1 MDNPACHQRY
11 SGNLLVVGSTLLQN
25 LCVLKIINQVKS
37 DETGSQSPVNVDLD
51 IKFCGIGKVK
61 ESPSFSKTLPC
72 QKWCRDGVEALKKAR
87 HHRDHNR
94 PTPWVSPIVI
104 VPKSSGQV
112 RMCADMW
119 EANKAVKREKPLM
132 PTIDDL
138 VAELNGATV
147 FSKLDLLSGYHQLE
161 LEPESRN
168 ITTFS
173 THIGLRRYKRLMFGI
188 NAASENDVMSYFNPR
203 LKTEVIVDASPV
215 GLGGLLV
222 QDSKS
227 RALSDVESISIC
239 SNRKGNAGSGLGS
252 RKFSSLLEWI
262 RVYHYHR
269 QQGSPGNLSTVTRQL
284 QRASTDG
291 SWGSCP
297 TTVNLSIDLAKTPRI
312 QPILWAAIQVT

>member
-1 MDNPACHQRY
+1 
-11 SGNLLVVGSTLLQN
+11 
-25 LCVLKIINQVKS
+25 
-37 DETGSQSPVNVDLD
+37 
-51 IKFCGIGKVK
+51 
-61 ESPSFSKTLPC
+61 
-72 QKWCRDGVEALKKAR
+72 
-87 HHRDHNR
+87 
-94 PTPWVSPIVI
+94 
-104 VPKSSGQV
+104 
-112 RMCADMW
+112 
-119 EANKAVKREKPLM
+119 M

-222 QDSKS
+222 QDIKIISYAS
-227 RALSDVESISIC
+227 RALSDVESISI
-239 SNRKGNAGSGLGS
+239 STNRKGNAGSGLSS
-252 RKFSSLLEWI
+252 RKFSSLLVWI

-269 QQGSPGNLSTVTRQL
+269 QQDSPGNLSTVTRQL

-291 SWGSCP
+291 S
-297 TTVNLSIDLAKTPRI
+297 
-312 QPILWAAIQVT
+312 

>member
-132 PTIDDL
+132 QTIDDL

-147 FSKLDLLSGYHQLE
+147 FSKLDLLPGYHQLE

-168 ITTFS
+168 IQH
-173 THIGLRRYKRLMFGI
+173 THR
-188 NAASENDVMSYFNPR
+188 
-203 LKTEVIVDASPV
+203 
-215 GLGGLLV
+215 
-222 QDSKS
+222 
-227 RALSDVESISIC
+227 
-239 SNRKGNAGSGLGS
+239 
-252 RKFSSLLEWI
+252 
-262 RVYHYHR
+262 
-269 QQGSPGNLSTVTRQL
+269 
-284 QRASTDG
+284 
-291 SWGSCP
+291 
-297 TTVNLSIDLAKTPRI
+297 TPKI
-312 QPILWAAIQVT
+312 QAPHVWN

>member
-11 SGNLLVVGSTLLQN
+11 SGNLLPVGSTLLQN

-37 DETGSQSPVNVDLD
+37 DETGPQSPVNVDLE
-51 IKFCGIGKVK
+51 IQFCGIGKVK
-61 ESPSFSKTLPC
+61 ESSSFSKTLPC

-87 HHRDHNR
+87 HHRDCDR

-147 FSKLDLLSGYHQLE
+147 FSKLDLLPGYHQLE
-161 LEPESRN
+161 LEPQSRN

-173 THIGLRRYKRLMFGI
+173 THIGLRRYKRLVFGI
-188 NAASENDVMSYFNPR
+188 NAASENDVMSYLTQDSR
-203 LKTEVIVDASPV
+203 LK
-215 GLGGLLV
+215 
-222 QDSKS
+222 
-227 RALSDVESISIC
+227 
-239 SNRKGNAGSGLGS
+239 
-252 RKFSSLLEWI
+252 W
-262 RVYHYHR
+262 
-269 QQGSPGNLSTVTRQL
+269 
-284 QRASTDG
+284 
-291 SWGSCP
+291 
-297 TTVNLSIDLAKTPRI
+297 
-312 QPILWAAIQVT
+312 

>member
-11 SGNLLVVGSTLLQN
+11 SVNLLPVGSTLLQN

-37 DETGSQSPVNVDLD
+37 DETVPQSHVNVDLE
-51 IKFCGIGKVK
+51 IQFCGIGKVK
-61 ESPSFSKTLPC
+61 ESSSFSKTLPC

-87 HHRDHNR
+87 HHRDCDR

-147 FSKLDLLSGYHQLE
+147 FSKLDLLPGYHQLE

-173 THIGLRRYKRLMFGI
+173 THIGLRRYKRLVFGI
-188 NAASENDVMSYFNPR
+188 NAASENDVMSYLTQDSR
-203 LKTEVIVDASPV
+203 LK
-215 GLGGLLV
+215 
-222 QDSKS
+222 
-227 RALSDVESISIC
+227 
-239 SNRKGNAGSGLGS
+239 
-252 RKFSSLLEWI
+252 W
-262 RVYHYHR
+262 
-269 QQGSPGNLSTVTRQL
+269 
-284 QRASTDG
+284 
-291 SWGSCP
+291 
-297 TTVNLSIDLAKTPRI
+297 
-312 QPILWAAIQVT
+312 